1 MIFMANNRYYSITKK
16 GKNGDIVYF
25 DYEKLSS
32 GYDIKP
38 RNSFTYDG
46 IKVNK
51 LIIIK
56 QTFIEKLL
64 RRKVKKKLE
73 LYIQYVIELLD
84 SDDEQ
89 SDGVFSEVLNDLSRY
104 KDILTFKYKKYLSN
118 EYVELMIKK
127 INLLEY
133 ELKLKAMN
141 QKSNLKEEVI
151 DKGKGR

>member
-1 MIFMANNRYYSITKK
+1 MVNNQYYCITKK
-16 GKNGDIVYF
+16 GKAGDIVYF
-25 DYEKLSS
+25 DYEKLSG

-38 RNSFTYDG
+38 RNSFSYDG

-73 LYIQYVIELLD
+73 IYIQYVIDLLD
-84 SDDEQ
+84 SDEEPN
-89 SDGVFSEVLNDLSRY
+89 DGIFSEVLNDLNRY
-104 KDILTFKYKKYLSN
+104 KDILEFKYKKYLN
-118 EYVELMIKK
+118 EEYIELMIKK

-133 ELKLKAMN
+133 ELKLKIMN
-141 QKSNLKEEVI
+141 QKSKVTEEVI
-151 DKGKGR
+151 ERGKGR

>member
-1 MIFMANNRYYSITKK
+1 MVNNQYYCITKK
-16 GKNGDIVYF
+16 GKDGDIVYF
-25 DYEKLSS
+25 DYEKVSN

-38 RNSFTYDG
+38 RNSFRYDG

-73 LYIQYVIELLD
+73 LYIQYVIDLLD
-84 SDDEQ
+84 SDEEP

-104 KDILTFKYKKYLSN
+104 KDILEFKYKKYLN
-118 EYVELMIKK
+118 AEYIELMIKK

-133 ELKLKAMN
+133 ELKLKIMN
-141 QKSNLKEEVI
+141 QKSKVVEEVI
-151 DKGKGR
+151 ERGKGR